1 MAADAREV
9 DLHSQMAA
17 AMRNSQDEKLR
28 ILHLIGPL
36 QSGFDPA
43 KDYGGDL
50 ARAVEPKRGTSAQ
63 APRTSSP
70 GRSNKTLGRKDG
82 DGGGVIGA
90 MGRAFRAGDRAAA
103 VNRGPAAKTSP
114 KSEGAM
120 GSGTQ
125 VTAVRIP
132 RREPTRSA
140 PAARTRSAC
149 AFGSGCHHKG
159 ETGAWVA
166 TGTWQGGEDDLGP
179 RAADPRSKGIYWAGT
194 HTARWTDRPAGTAP
208 RPSSPFLTCAQV
220 RHSAQAA
227 DLGPSVLSRVSNA
240 SH

>member
-120 GSGTQ
+120 GSGTL

-166 TGTWQGGEDDLGP
+166 TGTWQGGKDDLGP
-179 RAADPRSKGIYWAGT
+179 RADDPHPKGRISWAGT
-194 HTARWTDRPAGTAP
+194 HPACWTDCPAGAVPRPA
-208 RPSSPFLTCAQV
+208 SPFLTCAQV
-220 RHSAQAA
+220 RNSAQTAA
-227 DLGPSVLSRVSNA
+227 LGPSPRVSIA
-240 SH
+240 SR